1 MFVPQDWTSWLWLL
15 CRLTNECM
23 SIFLSFSG
31 GTASRQKGFLGC
43 IRSLHLNGQK
53 LDLEE
58 RAKMTPGVKPGCPGH
73 CSSYGNL
80 CHNGG
85 KCVEKYNG
93 YFCDCTN
100 SAYEGPF
107 CKEGRQQDLIQDCS
121 GLCSNSEL
129 QHHFTPVSF
138 VPYISRCSIMS
149 CPFSLH
155 KCLS

>member
-1 MFVPQDWTSWLWLL
+1 MHL
-15 CRLTNECM
+15 
-23 SIFLSFSG
+23 IFFFSVSG

-93 YFCDCTN
+93 YSCDCTS

-107 CKEGRQQDLIQDCS
+107 CKEGRQRALI
-121 GLCSNSEL
+121 
-129 QHHFTPVSF
+129 
-138 VPYISRCSIMS
+138 
-149 CPFSLH
+149 
-155 KCLS
+155 

>member
-107 CKEGRQQDLIQDCS
+107 CKEGRQQDLIP
-121 GLCSNSEL
+121 GLQWFVQQFWITAPFHPCQLCPLHFKMFYYEL
-129 QHHFTPVSF
+129 
-138 VPYISRCSIMS
+138 
-149 CPFSLH
+149 SLH
-155 KCLS
+155 SS